1 MLWSFHLVQIY
12 NLRPIATWSSRQ
24 AERAQYKGS
33 TRADPGRVFESK
45 RKRGYIHISAQKAS
59 RVSRRCY
66 SGGRHTR
73 DRNSN
78 RMQIPRR
85 VERCPF
91 WVRSNMAGLG
101 QDGRAGWWYGDS
113 SCSHFAQHLVARD
126 EKSNQHNQACQ
137 ARSCKIPQIS
147 HCRSPN
153 LSMPAFDLPEVCL
166 DDGLNINLGSL
177 M

>member
-1 MLWSFHLVQIY
+1 
-12 NLRPIATWSSRQ
+12 
-24 AERAQYKGS
+24 
-33 TRADPGRVFESK
+33 
-45 RKRGYIHISAQKAS
+45 
-59 RVSRRCY
+59 
-66 SGGRHTR
+66 
-73 DRNSN
+73 
-78 RMQIPRR
+78 
-85 VERCPF
+85 
-91 WVRSNMAGLG
+91 MAGLVG
-101 QDGRAGWWYGDS
+101 GTEILRVRTL
-113 SCSHFAQHLVARD
+113 HNTH